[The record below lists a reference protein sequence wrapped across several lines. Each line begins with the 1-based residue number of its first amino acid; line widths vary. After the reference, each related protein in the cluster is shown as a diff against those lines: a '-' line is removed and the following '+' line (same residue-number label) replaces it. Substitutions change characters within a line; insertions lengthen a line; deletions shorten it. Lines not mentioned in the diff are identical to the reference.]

1 MGGVQTPPYGKV
13 SPKAAF
19 LWRVSLSK
27 GVKSQPKYGHC
38 PNWGGGGSTPIHTFL
53 RNFPKLLLNFKKN

>member
-38 PNWGGGGSTPIHTFL
+38 PKGGGGQPLLILFGVS
-53 RNFPKLLLNFKKN
+53 FPDI